1 MDSEGPDTVT
11 GKEIG
16 GQSTDDSVAAAA
28 SARVGEVLATAEA
41 DALAMREEA
50 ERQAESVEN
59 AARSDAQRIAEDARL
74 AVQAAARDRAHE
86 ISRLRSS
93 IAARAGSLVDGLE
106 GAELTRSRLEEL
118 VAALGD
124 AADGLLEEVGV
135 QPDLA
140 NNPGPVGQDHGAED
154 AVGADGAGGPVAYD
168 GPIPEGAPIARRPK
182 RAREARFAA
191 VLMAIQGRERDDVE
205 DHLVRAYGV
214 DDCDQL
220 LDDVFGR
227 ADATA

>member
-1 MDSEGPDTVT
+1 MDSEGPDTLT
-11 GKEIG
+11 GREIG
-16 GQSTDDSVAAAA
+16 GQSTEDSVSAAA
-28 SARVGEVLATAEA
+28 SARVGEVLAKAEA
-41 DALAMREEA
+41 EAVALREEA

-59 AARSDAQRIAEDARL
+59 AARSDAERIAEDARL

-106 GAELTRSRLEEL
+106 GAELTRTRLEEL

-135 QPDLA
+135 QPDQA
-140 NNPGPVGQDHGAED
+140 ENPGPAARDQGSDHAT
-154 AVGADGAGGPVAYD
+154 GADDVGGAVAYE
-168 GPIPEGAPIARRPK
+168 GPIPEGAPMARRPK
-182 RAREARFAA
+182 RARQARFAA

-205 DHLVRAYGV
+205 DHLVREYGV
-214 DDCDQL
+214 ADCDQL
-220 LDDVFGR
+220 LDDVFGN
-227 ADATA
+227 ADAKA